1 VNEAGQ
7 AGATGFG
14 RVLRLSLP
22 IILSNLSIPLMGA
35 VDTAV
40 MGHLPDA
47 AYIGGV
53 ALGAL
58 FFSYVYW
65 AFSFLRMATTG
76 FVAQAHGAGDHQ
88 ELRHI
93 TLRGA
98 MLAVSLGAAIA
109 ALQLPLTALALAV
122 LEGSARVKELARD
135 YVLVRIWGA
144 PATLLLYVAMGWFIG
159 RQKMRTVLVLTV
171 FQNVLNAAL
180 ALFFVVELGWG
191 IKGVAGATLIAE
203 YAAGIIAAA
212 VLWRAHRAL
221 GGRWGGAG
229 LLDRAKLLSAF
240 RVNGDIFLRTLCL
253 VTGFAWFVSQSAGQG
268 DVALAANAI
277 LVTFITFA
285 AFGLDGFAHA
295 AETLA
300 GAAIGARDGAA
311 FRAAVRVS
319 TWWAAGVAVAAV
331 LFFFAAG
338 PAIIDVMTG
347 IDAVRAAA
355 HIYLPWAAFYPLVAV
370 WCFQLDGIYIG
381 ATRTAE
387 MRNGMALATAG
398 FLALGYALMPA
409 FGNHGLWA
417 AFTAFA
423 ALRALILGWWYPRL
437 LVQFARP
444 A

>member
-1 VNEAGQ
+1 VSGAAQ
-7 AGATGFG
+7 AGATDFG

-76 FVAQAHGAGDHQ
+76 FVAQAHGAADHQ

-93 TLRGA
+93 TARGVL
-98 MLAVSLGAAIA
+98 LALALGLLIV
-109 ALQLPLTALALAV
+109 ALQVPLTTLALAV
-122 LEGSARVKELARD
+122 LEGSARVKALARD

-144 PATLLLYVAMGWFIG
+144 PAALMLYVAMGWFIG
-159 RQKMRTVLVLTV
+159 RQRMRAVLVLTV
-171 FQNVLNAAL
+171 FQNALNAAL
-180 ALFFVVELGWG
+180 ALIFVVQLGWG
-191 IKGVAGATLIAE
+191 IKGVACATLIAE
-203 YAAGIIAAA
+203 YAAAIGAAA
-212 VLWRAHRAL
+212 ALWRAHAKI

-229 LLDRAKLLSAF
+229 LLDRAKLLAAF
-240 RVNGDIFLRTLCL
+240 RVNGDIFLRTLCV
-253 VTGFAWFVSQSAGQG
+253 VTGFAWFVSQGAGQG

-295 AETLA
+295 AETLV
-300 GAAIGARDGAA
+300 GAAIGGRDSGA
-311 FRAAVRVS
+311 FRAAVQVS
-319 TWWAAGVAVAAV
+319 TWWAAGVAVVASM
-331 LFFFAAG
+331 FFFAAG
-338 PAIIDVMTG
+338 PALIDLMTG
-347 IDAVRAAA
+347 IEAVRAAA
-355 HIYLPWAAFYPLVAV
+355 RVYLPWAAIYPLISV
-370 WCFQLDGIYIG
+370 WCFQLDGVYIG

-387 MRNGMALATAG
+387 MRNGMAVATVG
-398 FLALGYALMPA
+398 FLALGYALTPA

-417 AFTAFA
+417 AFAAFA
-423 ALRALILGWWYPRL
+423 ALRGLILAWWYPRL